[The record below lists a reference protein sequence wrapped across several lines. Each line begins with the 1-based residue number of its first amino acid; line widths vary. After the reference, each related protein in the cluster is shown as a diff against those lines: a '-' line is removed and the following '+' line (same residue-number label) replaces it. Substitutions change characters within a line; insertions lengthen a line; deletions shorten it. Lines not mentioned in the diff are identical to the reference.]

1 MVAIWGLPMVKIWEF
16 LPSNVKQLINLIFI
30 IYLELMEDLHLGFVM
45 VNIVIY
51 VVVLWVFWKWY
62 VYIVEEIHKVLGYL
76 MVKEKAL
83 NDMNINW
90 SLYLVY

>member
-1 MVAIWGLPMVKIWEF
+1 MVKIWEF

-51 VVVLWVFWKWY
+51 VVVLWVF
-62 VYIVEEIHKVLGYL
+62 
-76 MVKEKAL
+76 
-83 NDMNINW
+83 
-90 SLYLVY
+90 